1 MRVVRAASGD
11 RGSVGQGLLTRIAA
25 CVGTP
30 VYVYD
35 AEAIRRQYAAL
46 TGALAGVPH
55 RVHYSVKANANLA
68 VLALIRSLGAGADI
82 VSGGELARVRRAG
95 FAGQDIVFSGVGKTD
110 RELAAAL
117 QAGVGLIN
125 LESEGEFELLAR
137 LARERGTGRP
147 VSVGIRVNPDV
158 TADTHPYTQT
168 GAAGMKFGVPL
179 DQVVPLAQRIAA
191 AAELVLRS
199 VGMHLGS
206 QISDPAPYRQGAA
219 RLAELVEALRAAGIR
234 TLASVDVG
242 GGLAISYGTSPALDA
257 RTFAEAVSPL
267 ARRTGLPLL
276 VEPGRFLV
284 GNAGCL
290 LTRVLYR
297 KRSGG
302 RVFLVTDA
310 GMNDLLRPSLYGAY
324 HEIRVVDGDSGA
336 GGAAVSAGGELVDV
350 VGPNCESGDFLG
362 LDRRLPG
369 AGPGTLLAVLGAGAY
384 GFGMSFPYNSRPRAA
399 EVLVDGGRYAVVRDR
414 EGVDDLMRGESAQPV
429 WRDP

>member
-11 RGSVGQGLLTRIAA
+11 RGGVGQGLLTRIAA
-25 CVGTP
+25 SVGTP

-95 FAGQDIVFSGVGKTD
+95 FAGQDIVFSGVGKTEG
-110 RELAAAL
+110 ELAAAL

-191 AAELVLRS
+191 GPELVLRS

-234 TLASVDVG
+234 TLASVNVG
-242 GGLAISYGTSPALDA
+242 GGLAISYGASPALDA

-310 GMNDLLRPSLYGAY
+310 GMNALLRPSLYGAY

-336 GGAAVSAGGELVDV
+336 GGAAASAGGELVDV

-399 EVLVDGGRYAVVRDR
+399 EVLVDGGRYAVVRER